1 MFGTAL
7 TFKLKNDWRNQNETK
22 SIQAITLTALFAALT
37 FIGTT
42 IKIPLPTGAFV
53 HLGNAMLLLAILL
66 LGYFKG
72 SLAGG
77 LGFAIFDLLNGYA
90 TEAPYFILE
99 SFIVG
104 LFAIFAIRLFKNN
117 PTKIWQIIVIGIFT
131 GLGKI
136 IMTQVKNTVV
146 LLIAG
151 SNLSNAFIAASI
163 KLPATLI
170 NVVSTII
177 IVSILYFPLKK
188 LNQRLNG

>member
-1 MFGTAL
+1 M
-7 TFKLKNDWRNQNETK
+7 KQTK

-117 PTKIWQIIVIGIFT
+117 PTKIWQIIIIGIFT
-131 GLGKI
+131 GIGKI
-136 IMTQVKNTVV
+136 IMTQVKNTIV

-188 LNQRLNG
+188 LNQRLKG